1 MANDKPISKN
11 DQFPDV
17 AKLNDRIC
25 SLFGSI
31 EGFFEFCDA
40 KNPAT
45 SAHQFKNRTSNKGSA
60 TMKLIKILELIM
72 TGDHDKIKE
81 VVMRHKLYHE
91 VDRERKHRR
100 RMKKG
105 IVSRSKEASETIL

>member
-1 MANDKPISKN
+1 MANNKPISKSN
-11 DQFPDV
+11 QLPDV
-17 AKLNDRIC
+17 ASLNDRIC

-72 TGDHDKIKE
+72 IGDHDKIKE

-91 VDRERKHRR
+91 VDRERKNRR
-100 RMKKG
+100 KMKRG
-105 IVSRSKEASETIL
+105 IVNAPKESDAML